1 MIIELIIILVLF
13 LILKWIYFNNLLVF
27 LDLIASVSNLLNYY
41 FVKYRYQVVE
51 YNLNRVFPNI
61 SKNKFNE
68 IYYYSTKLFILNS
81 LIAIH
86 QRFIIDTNYLTKY
99 YNKVDIPDELKEDL
113 KNNKVIFAMAHYG
126 IYYDFSTFV
135 NLYKFRLACAYKM
148 KNNIIEKLI
157 YKSDLY
163 KNRVLPL
170 RHNILGSLIDNNY
183 DIITI
188 PTDQKANQK
197 KEKIMFLNQ
206 ETNFH
211 YSVADIHKATK
222 RSIWIFFSYYDF
234 RNQKMNIELI
244 PITNLNKKREITQQ
258 IADLITERA
267 LKYPEQYFWHHD
279 RFNSGLK

>member
-41 FVKYRYQVVE
+41 FVKYRYQVTE

-99 YNKVDIPDELKEDL
+99 YNKVDISDELKEDI
-113 KNNKVIFAMAHYG
+113 KNNKVIFATAHYG
-126 IYYDFSTFV
+126 IYYDFSSYYYFIST
-135 NLYKFRLACAYKM
+135 LAPVYKM
-148 KNNIIEKLI
+148 KNNLIENIVYNSNKF
-157 YKSDLY
+157 
-163 KNRVLPL
+163 KNKILPI
-170 RHNILGSLIDNNY
+170 RHDKLGSLINNDY
-183 DIITI
+183 KSIYIV
-188 PTDQKANQK
+188 TDQKANSK
-197 KEKIMFLNQ
+197 KDKIKFLNQ

-222 RSIWIFFSYYDF
+222 RSIWYFSSYYDF
-234 RNQKMNIELI
+234 TNQKMNIELI
-244 PITNLNKKREITQQ
+244 PIKNLHKKKEITQQ
-258 IADLITERA
+258 IADLITERV
-267 LKYPEQYFWHHD
+267 LKNPEQYFWHHD